1 MSDSVSDTRPGE
13 QCPDGIERVG
23 LVRTLVVAVLL
34 DPGESQ
40 RDAAGIAGRRLRA
53 VDGDLDPDLYVVAGG
68 AFEVQPT
75 YTWQS
80 KVFFSDDN
88 DIPALQVSNFV
99 PDTAQDEFQ
108 DAYGLLNL
116 RVRYQPTSGDWTV
129 EAFGENLLDEEY
141 VKDAGNTGD
150 ALGMPTF
157 IAGRPLTWGLS
168 VRLRY

>member
-1 MSDSVSDTRPGE
+1 MASIGAVWTLPVS
-13 QCPDGIERVG
+13 
-23 LVRTLVVAVLL
+23 
-34 DPGESQ
+34 
-40 RDAAGIAGRRLRA
+40 
-53 VDGDLDPDLYVVAGG
+53 GG

-99 PDTAQDEFQ
+99 PDLIQDEFQ
-108 DAYGLLNL
+108 DAFGLLNL
-116 RVRYQPTSGDWTV
+116 RVRYKPDSGNWAV

-141 VKDAGNTGD
+141 IKDAGNTGD